1 MSETKSSFGKV
12 KWIKLDPDVFND
24 EKIQL
29 IESLPDGDTILI
41 LWFKLLAL
49 CGKANHGGLVT
60 YVTLDSIKP
69 YTDDML
75 VTLWKRKK
83 STVLLA
89 LDTFEQFGMIERLDN
104 DAILVVNWEKYQNI
118 AGLEQIREQ
127 NRLRKQKQRD
137 REKQKLLEYKDTN
150 MSRDMSR
157 DVTQQN
163 KNKNKKENKDI
174 LKEKYKKENVSAEAD
189 STTLTKSDSFTKK
202 EMLFLFEEFSLGDK
216 KLFDTLIEFNT
227 MRNKIRKPMTR
238 KAVELL
244 LNKLTKLSKEKNVPP
259 TALLEQSIVNSW
271 SSIYPIKQDFVDYK
285 KSTKPDV
292 HIDWLEDYI
301 KEMEG

>member
-1 MSETKSSFGKV
+1 MELNNSSFGKV

-118 AGLEQIREQ
+118 AGLEQIREK

-137 REKQKLLEYKDTN
+137 REKHNLIEFNDKEL
-150 MSRDMSR
+150 SRDMSR
-157 DVTQQN
+157 DVTVQN

-174 LKEKYKKENVSAEAD
+174 KEKYKKENHSAEAD
-189 STTLTKSDSFTKK
+189 STIFTKQ
-202 EMLFLFEEFSLGDK
+202 EMLLLFQKYSLGDS
-216 KLFDTLIEFNT
+216 KLYKTLIEFNT
-227 MRNKIRKPMTR
+227 MRNKIRKPMTKR
-238 KAVELL
+238 AVELL
-244 LNKLTKLSKEKNVPP
+244 LDKLTKLSKEKNIPP
-259 TALLEQSIVNSW
+259 TEFLNQSILNSW
-271 SSIYPIKQDFVDYK
+271 SNIYPIKQDYVNYV
-285 KSTKPDV
+285 KSNRPDV
-292 HIDWLEDYI
+292 QIDWLDDYI

>member
-1 MSETKSSFGKV
+1 MAESKSSFGKV

-163 KNKNKKENKDI
+163 KNKKENKDI
-174 LKEKYKKENVSAEAD
+174 LKEKDKKEKTVAKRSP
-189 STTLTKSDSFTKK
+189 SFVKPTREEILDYCK
-202 EMLFLFEEFSLGDK
+202 ERQNQVNPSQFYDFYESKNWMVGKNKMKDWKAAVRTWEQ
-216 KLFDTLIEFNT
+216 
-227 MRNKIRKPMTR
+227 RNKSNGIKISTR
-238 KAVELL
+238 
-244 LNKLTKLSKEKNVPP
+244 
-259 TALLEQSIVNSW
+259 
-271 SSIYPIKQDFVDYK
+271 
-285 KSTKPDV
+285 PDV
-292 HIDWLEDYI
+292 KPDWLEEYI
-301 KEMEG
+301 QENGGN

>member
-1 MSETKSSFGKV
+1 MAESKSSFGKV

-163 KNKNKKENKDI
+163 KNKKENKDI
-174 LKEKYKKENVSAEAD
+174 LKEKDKKEKVSAEAD
-189 STTLTKSDSFTKK
+189 STSFTKK
-202 EMLFLFEEFSLGDK
+202 EMLFLFDEYSLGDK
-216 KLFDTLIEFNT
+216 DLYQTLVDFNT
-227 MRNKIRKPMTR
+227 MRNKMRKPMTR

-244 LNKLTKLSKEKNVPP
+244 LNKLTKLSKEKNIPP
-259 TALLEQSIVNSW
+259 TEFLNQSILSGW
-271 SSIYPIKQDFVDYK
+271 TSIFPIKQDYVNYV

-292 HIDWLEDYI
+292 QIDWLEDYL

>member
-1 MSETKSSFGKV
+1 MATNSSSFGKV

-89 LDTFEQFGMIERLDN
+89 LETFEQFGMIERLDN
-104 DAILVVNWEKYQNI
+104 HAILVVNWEKYQNI

-127 NRLRKQKQRD
+127 NRLRKQKQRE
-137 REKQKLLEYKDTN
+137 REKQKLIESNDSN

-163 KNKNKKENKDI
+163 KNKNKKENKNI
-174 LKEKYKKENVSAEAD
+174 KEKYKKEKISAEAD
-189 STTLTKSDSFTKK
+189 STTFTKK
-202 EMLFLFEEFSLGDK
+202 DMLLLFEEFSLGDK
-216 KLFDTLIEFNT
+216 ELYQSLVDFNT

-244 LNKLTKLSKEKNVPP
+244 LNKLSKLSKEKNVPP
-259 TALLEQSIVNSW
+259 NAFLEQSIMNSW
-271 SSIYPIKQDFVDYK
+271 SSVYPIKKDFVDYK
-285 KSTKPDV
+285 KQNTKSDV
-292 HIDWLEDYI
+292 EVEWLDEYL

>member
-1 MSETKSSFGKV
+1 
-12 KWIKLDPDVFND
+12 
-24 EKIQL
+24 
-29 IESLPDGDTILI
+29 
-41 LWFKLLAL
+41 
-49 CGKANHGGLVT
+49 
-60 YVTLDSIKP
+60 
-69 YTDDML
+69 
-75 VTLWKRKK
+75 
-83 STVLLA
+83 
-89 LDTFEQFGMIERLDN
+89 MIERLDN

-137 REKQKLLEYKDTN
+137 REKQKLLEYKDIN